1 LILQL
6 SSKYNKKVI
15 VLIDEYDKPLI
26 DYLDPDNLHKAID
39 NRAILKS
46 FYSILKDADPHLKLV
61 FITGISKFSQVSI
74 FSDLNNLY
82 DITLREDY
90 NEICG
95 ISQRELEASFP
106 QELSV
111 YDKEKIRHWYN
122 GYRWHLR
129 GEKVYNPFSLLN
141 FFSGDGDFQ
150 NFWYTTGTP
159 TFLVKMCL
167 EQQLYELKR
176 VEVSQIALNSFTV
189 ENLQLF
195 PILFQTGYLT
205 ITGYDDLLG
214 IYQLDYPNKEVKSS
228 YVEGLLEMYS
238 YSREP
243 MSRMVMG
250 SLMRALKSASLEDL
264 QEAINNTF
272 AHIPYDLW
280 RKDGEHFYHAIIHL
294 LFSLLGVYIQSEVHT
309 KKGRAD
315 AVIQI
320 EEGIFIF
327 EFKLNQTAEAAIA
340 QIKNRGYADYFKQRD
355 KPVHLI
361 GINFS
366 STEKAVAKL
375 IWERG

>member
-1 LILQL
+1 M
-6 SSKYNKKVI
+6 
-15 VLIDEYDKPLI
+15 LIDEYDKPLI